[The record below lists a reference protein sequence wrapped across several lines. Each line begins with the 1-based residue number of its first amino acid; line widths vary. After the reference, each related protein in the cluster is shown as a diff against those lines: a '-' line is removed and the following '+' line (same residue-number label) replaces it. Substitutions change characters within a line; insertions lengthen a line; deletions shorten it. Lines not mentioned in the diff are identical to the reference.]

1 MRLATLLLI
10 AGCNHTALPPPERAM
25 LDQSLGDR
33 PGPGLLVDD
42 YICDKACEDRISN
55 GITLISP

>member
-1 MRLATLLLI
+1 MRLAILLLV

-25 LDQSLGDR
+25 PEHSREDR
-33 PGPGLLVDD
+33 SYKILVDD
-42 YICDKACEDRISN
+42 YICDKACEYRKAN